1 MNSVQGSLKNKCMQ
15 WLWPMNMEKKHGS
28 FQKPNESTQSIDH
41 GACHDGDDMS
51 LYHTWVHRFGTPWE
65 VADHIQKNPHGWCT
79 PIEKYV
85 AHVNGKKIAHIHGA
99 QGSLDVA
106 LSLLGAKVTVM
117 YPSMAAS
124 IYSQRLAQAAS
135 VDIRHIIVDSI
146 FHPWGAQVG
155 TYDLVLLEFAWLKDE
170 ASIEMAIHEA
180 ATLLKSGGQLMIQD
194 THSTIQTMMRS
205 SLFERKGIDQ
215 QIAQSLDMTPAILA
229 ETSEKKGIRPIITAL
244 STKGLFVRLMEK
256 GTTSQGHLVHE
267 SKGTLQTIIAE
278 KL

>member
-1 MNSVQGSLKNKCMQ
+1 
-15 WLWPMNMEKKHGS
+15 
-28 FQKPNESTQSIDH
+28 
-41 GACHDGDDMS
+41 MS
-51 LYHTWVHRFGTPWE
+51 MYHTWEHRFGTPWE
-65 VADHIQKNPHGWCT
+65 VADHIQKNPHRWCT
-79 PIEKYV
+79 SIEKYV
-85 AHVNGKKIAHIHGA
+85 ANMDGKEIAHIYGA

-124 IYSQRLAQAAS
+124 TYSQRLAQAAS
-135 VDIRHIIVDSI
+135 VDIHHIIADGSL
-146 FHPWGAQVG
+146 HPWEARVG

-170 ASIEMAIHEA
+170 ASVEMAMSAA

-205 SLFERKGIDQ
+205 SWFERKGIDP

-229 ETSEKKGIRPIITAL
+229 ETSEKKGIRHIITAL
-244 STKGLFVRLMEK
+244 STKGLFVRLIEK
-256 GTTSQGHLVHE
+256 GTTPQVHTVHE
-267 SKGTLQTIIAE
+267 SKDTLKTILAE